1 MAALYSILFDEQWT
15 IVSLVAGLGLVS
27 LPPGG
32 LRWGSSWG
40 EAYDFQFAKYF
51 WVAPRQSRMSK

>member
-15 IVSLVAGLGLVS
+15 IVSLVAGLGLV
-27 LPPGG
+27 PPNKG
-32 LRWGSSWG
+32 LGWGSSWG